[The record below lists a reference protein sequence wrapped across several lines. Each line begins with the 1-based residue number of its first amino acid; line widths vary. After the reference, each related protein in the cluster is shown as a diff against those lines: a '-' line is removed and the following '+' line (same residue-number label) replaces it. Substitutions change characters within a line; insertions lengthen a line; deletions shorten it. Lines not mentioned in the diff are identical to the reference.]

1 MIQKKNKPYRSGLK
15 IEGLSEEPCFPS
27 FPQACPHEGGG
38 RESSHSHRQI
48 SNQTGI
54 ICRKTPS
61 NEAAN
66 LFKGIKSCILNHS
79 IPVQFEFCSPIRHPR
94 GSEDPDKTEK
104 LKHDQY
110 NVAFISYFCYNNQ
123 TTQTKASVEKTIK
136 G

>member
-1 MIQKKNKPYRSGLK
+1 MIQKKNKIYRSGLK
-15 IEGLSEEPCFPS
+15 IEGLSEESYSPS
-27 FPQACPHEGGG
+27 FPQACPREGGE
-38 RESSHSHRQI
+38 RESSHSHLQN
-48 SNQTGI
+48 SNQTSI
-54 ICRKTPS
+54 ICRKIPS

-66 LFKGIKSCILNHS
+66 LFKSCILNHS